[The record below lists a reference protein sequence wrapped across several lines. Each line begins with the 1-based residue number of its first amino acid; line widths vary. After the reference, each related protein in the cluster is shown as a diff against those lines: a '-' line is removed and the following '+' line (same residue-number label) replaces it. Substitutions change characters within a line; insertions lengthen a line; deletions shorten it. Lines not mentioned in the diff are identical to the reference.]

1 MTPFVLP
8 GHAAVTMVTV
18 SQFTAIIYMYSVDD
32 CEKAFNVSL
41 YLFLSSCWDLTRT
54 SFLCLGLCP
63 AQPTTPDPDGFGSGI
78 HRKYVSI
85 LIIKTLKRIATSC
98 F

>member
-18 SQFTAIIYMYSVDD
+18 SQFTAFIYMYSVDD

-41 YLFLSSCWDLTRT
+41 YLFLSS
-54 SFLCLGLCP
+54 
-63 AQPTTPDPDGFGSGI
+63 
-78 HRKYVSI
+78 
-85 LIIKTLKRIATSC
+85 
-98 F
+98 